1 MLKNVSIC
9 ITMLS
14 IILTTIFLSATAFAG
29 SSQEEIF
36 LKEIRAAVGAGNEE
50 AIWALFNLDGVEEDI
65 KKTLAKHVVKRLKT
79 AKITEIKTEPM
90 PEDFRAS
97 YVVNGIKYQA
107 NLKLLGRVKILYT
120 REDGHKG
127 NISIPYGDKN
137 GTLRF
142 TGTVKEKL
150 PGNLPP
156 SKQIQVMIIGI
167 GNPPVTFEG
176 YMIYLQGEKPLKD
189 KIEDM
194 GSGNVTRIVRGEV
207 LTYLEVKRTSPKGT
221 MSVTITIDDETV
233 FETGQLPAD
242 EPIIYRPE

>member
-1 MLKNVSIC
+1 MLKNVSIR
-9 ITMLS
+9 IAT
-14 IILTTIFLSATAFAG
+14 LTFLFAALFINSPVFAG
-29 SSQEEIF
+29 SSQEESF
-36 LKEIRAAVGAGNEE
+36 LKEIRAAVGAGEE
-50 AIWALFNLDGVEEDI
+50 AALWALFNLDGVEEDI

-79 AKITEIKTEPM
+79 AKITEIKTGPM

-97 YVVNGIKYQA
+97 YVVDGIKYQA

-120 REDGHKG
+120 REDGSEG
-127 NISIPYGDKN
+127 NISIPYGDKA

-194 GSGNVTRIVRGEV
+194 GGGNVTRIVRGEA
-207 LTYLEVKRTSPKGT
+207 LTYLEVKRT
-221 MSVTITIDDETV
+221 
-233 FETGQLPAD
+233 
-242 EPIIYRPE
+242 